1 MVTKSLYVAGLL
13 FALPGPALAH
23 HEAEGLPVQILVDLH
38 DHTTD
43 EDERIIERKLGGV
56 DLRLNSIHAAEE
68 RFFIADVAAEELPG
82 MIALL
87 RDDPRVEHVEENYWY
102 QALGK
107 PNDPRYG
114 EQWSF
119 HMIGADRA
127 WDLASGKGVTVA
139 VIDTGVAYVAHKG
152 FSPVEDLA
160 DIRFVKAYDFVSDT
174 EIAYDDFGHG
184 THVAGTIAQA
194 TNNGVGVAGL
204 AHQAAIMPLKV
215 LNSRGFGSAADIAD
229 AIRYA
234 ADEGAQ
240 VMNLSLGGN
249 ARSLVMESAVRYARK
264 KGVIVVCAAGNDGRG
279 VVSFPAAYEGAFA
292 VSSVGPDRRRAFYS
306 NWGKE
311 IALAAP
317 GGSNRV
323 GGVAEGM
330 VLQNTIN
337 RERPGQPDFYA
348 AFQGTSMAA
357 PHVAGVAALV
367 ISAGVTDAD
376 EVERILRAT
385 AHRPS
390 FATSESEYGAGIVDA
405 HAAVSAA
412 RRKTHGGAHLLA
424 GLSLLGVFLLAGR
437 RRALGAA
444 ATLGTGGAILAA
456 VLGAVFGSSGFFF
469 LESVGLGG
477 VFTSPPAA
485 WDLEALGAVWYRS
498 ALWAS
503 ALPMLGAVI
512 VFLGFR
518 RWAGFLL
525 GLTLGWAAHLSVAAV
540 LMPADVWL
548 IPGAAGLLD
557 RVWLLAN
564 ALLLVGLALLLTRR
578 AR

>member
-1 MVTKSLYVAGLL
+1 MKHSYLVGLCLAVPSL
-13 FALPGPALAH
+13 ALAH
-23 HEAEGLPVQILVDLH
+23 HEAEDLPVQILVDLH
-38 DHTTD
+38 DDTTD
-43 EDERIIERKLGGV
+43 EDERIIESKLGGL
-56 DLRLNSIHAAEE
+56 DLRLNSIHAQDE
-68 RFFIADVAAEELPG
+68 RFFIADVDASELPG
-82 MIALL
+82 MVELL
-87 RDDPRVEHVEENYWY
+87 KDDPRVEHVEENYWY

-119 HMIGADRA
+119 HMIEADKA

-152 FSPVEDLA
+152 YRPVEDLA
-160 DIRFVKAYDFVSDT
+160 NIRFVKAYDFVSDT
-174 EIAYDDFGHG
+174 EIAFDDFGHG

-204 AHQAAIMPLKV
+204 AHRAAIMPLKV

-240 VMNLSLGGN
+240 VMNLSLGGG

-292 VSSVGPDRRRAFYS
+292 VSSVGPDKRRAFYS

-311 IALAAP
+311 IAVAAP

-323 GGVAEGM
+323 GGLAEGM

-337 RERPGQPDFYA
+337 RERPGQADFYA

-376 EVERILRAT
+376 QVERILRST
-385 AHRPS
+385 AEKPS
-390 FATSESEYGAGIVDA
+390 LGASEQEYGAGIVNA
-405 HAAVSAA
+405 YAAVSAA
-412 RRKTHGGAHLLA
+412 KGRTHGAPHLWA
-424 GLSLLGVFLLAGR
+424 GLSLLAAFLWRGR
-437 RRALGAA
+437 RRALGTR
-444 ATLGTGGAILAA
+444 ATLSGAGAILGAA
-456 VLGAVFGSSGFFF
+456 FGVLLGSSGLFF
-469 LESVGLGG
+469 LEPLGLGG
-477 VFTSPPAA
+477 IFSAPPAV
-485 WDLEALGAVWYRS
+485 WDLHTLGAGWYRS

-503 ALPMLGAVI
+503 ALPMFGAAI
-512 VFLGFR
+512 VFLGAKR
-518 RWAGFLL
+518 GAGFLL
-525 GLTLGWAAHLSVAAV
+525 GLTLGWAAHLAV
-540 LMPADVWL
+540 TALLMPSNVQL
-548 IPGAAGLLD
+548 IPGVAGLLD
-557 RVWLLAN
+557 RAWLLAN
-564 ALLLVGLALLLTRR
+564 AALLLVLGVLLARR
-578 AR
+578 PR